1 MSKNTKYLALFK
13 ENTDLLLLSKE
24 TLSLFFIKCKKI
36 GLKAEYTFEESE
48 SFDSLSSKFARTA
61 DIFTQKVLKTF
72 FIIVGENPETFIDK
86 ANYAEKL
93 HLIPSAEML
102 KNIRFLRND
111 IAHEYIP
118 QNLIQLYEDVL
129 SYTYELLLILEH
141 FEIEYPKLITRI

>member
-1 MSKNTKYLALFK
+1 MSKNIKYIDLFN
-13 ENTDLLLLSKE
+13 ENVLLLLQSKN
-24 TLSLFFIKCKKI
+24 TLMQSNIKCKKI
-36 GLKAEYTFEESE
+36 GLKTTYTFEESE

-72 FIIVGENPETFIDK
+72 FIILGENPETFIDK

-93 HLIPSAEML
+93 QVIPSAEIL

-118 QNLIQLYEDVL
+118 ENLIQLYEDVL
-129 SYTYELLLILEH
+129 SYTDDLLITLDQ
-141 FEIEYPKLITRI
+141 FEKKYPILITRI